1 MAEHDQMSF
10 LEHLEELRWR
20 LIKAVL
26 AILAGAV
33 TAFLF
38 KGIVFDRIILAP
50 KDASF
55 LTYRAF
61 CSMSLRLGLDDTFC
75 FSQSFELQN
84 IDMSGQFSSHILV
97 SAIAGIV
104 VAFPYVFYQLWSF
117 ILPGLKDNERK
128 TARGTV
134 FFTSLLFALGI
145 LFGYYLIAPLS
156 VQFLGNYSV
165 SEQVQN
171 IITLNSFISTV
182 ATTTLAGGLVF
193 QLPIV
198 VYALAKLGVVT
209 PQLLRAYRKHAIVAV
224 LILSAIITPPD
235 ITSQVLV
242 TLPLIVLYEI
252 SIYIARAVV
261 KNSRDESVAQK

>member
-1 MAEHDQMSF
+1 MAEHDQMTF

-20 LIKAVL
+20 LIKAVA
-26 AILAGAV
+26 AILIFA
-33 TAFLF
+33 TAAFVF
-38 KGIVFDRIILAP
+38 KGFVFDQIILAP

-61 CSMSLRLGLDDTFC
+61 CSVSMRLGLDDTFC
-75 FSQSFELQN
+75 LNQSFKLQN

-97 SAIAGIV
+97 SFIAGLV
-104 VAFPYVFYQLWSF
+104 VAFPYVFYQFWAF
-117 ILPGLKDNERK
+117 VMPGLKDNEK
-128 TARGTV
+128 QTARGTV
-134 FFTSLLFALGI
+134 FFTSLLFILGV

-156 VQFLGNYSV
+156 VQFLGNYRV
-165 SEQVQN
+165 SEQVDN

-198 VYALAKLGVVT
+198 VYALAKLGIVT
-209 PQLLRAYRKHAIVAV
+209 PELLRAYRKHSIVAV

-242 TLPLIVLYEI
+242 TLPLIVLYEL
-252 SIYIARAVV
+252 SIQIARRVV
-261 KNSRDESVAQK
+261 KKSRKDTLAQK